1 MSHNRFNTSNI
12 MAMAGIRLAMD
23 PNAAE
28 ILQKLE
34 MLQKADKENQT
45 KIFEQ
50 NKQMQQ
56 KFLAQAPRHQQK
68 HESKQQAHH
77 QHQPRGFRK

>member
-50 NKQMQQ
+50 NKC
-56 KFLAQAPRHQQK
+56 
-68 HESKQQAHH
+68 SKNS
-77 QHQPRGFRK
+77 